1 MNLLNETKFI
11 MNKYGIQANKKFGQ
25 NFLINENVVNEIVEK
40 ADISNA
46 DLIIEIGPGLGT
58 LTSKLLEKAGKVIAI
73 EIDTKVIDI
82 LTDRFK
88 LYNNFELINQ
98 DILKTDLQKL
108 IDENLNNGLSK
119 CKVVA
124 NLPYYITTPIII
136 KLLENRLNIESIT
149 VMVQKEVASR
159 LTAIPGKNKDI
170 GAISYDIYY
179 YSDADI
185 VLNVPRTDFLPSP
198 DVDSA
203 VINLKLLKQPRVKI
217 DADTEK
223 LLFKII
229 QSCFSQKR
237 KTLINSLTNNNIVNS
252 KQEAE
257 SIISDLGLDIRVRPE
272 ELSLSDF
279 SNLALKII
287 NK

>member
-88 LYNNFELINQ
+88 LYNNFESINQ